1 MTVNQIYSLM
11 NDLAQQAWGEDCI
24 AVQDLTGLI
33 SLGNKT
39 LSSSTDI
46 DKFLKVLVDRIGRT
60 VIRNLDLT
68 INYPNIVRDGFE
80 FGAVL
85 QKISVQPLGY
95 EAATQWDVGEVSYT
109 PDQFRIRKANVTQAL
124 FSDVNTWMVMV
135 TIPDVQFKSA
145 FTSAEAMG
153 AFVEAIINSLTE
165 SMTMALNNANR
176 MCVNNFIG
184 EKINSGQNLVHLL
197 TEYNAIAP
205 TPITDTVAIYDP
217 GFLKFMGKRISDYI
231 RYLNEPSVRF
241 NEDHLVRRTA
251 RDNMHVFLIDEVASA
266 FSTYLE
272 SDTFNYE
279 LLDRLPLYQPVVSW
293 QASFAD
299 DGNGAPKDMPDF
311 ATSSTINIKT
321 TSGDSINQ
329 DYVVCCLADRE
340 ALGTTIY
347 DLNTATDR
355 NNMDR
360 YTNYSESATIGYFN
374 DLSENGI
381 VFVID

>member
-1 MTVNQIYSLM
+1 MKVTQVYSLM
-11 NDLAQQAWGEDCI
+11 NDIAQQAWGEDAI

-46 DKFLKVLVDRIGRT
+46 DNFLKVLVDRIGRT
-60 VIRNLDLT
+60 VIRNLDLE

-85 QKISVQPLGY
+85 QKISVQPLGA
-95 EAATQWDVGEVSYT
+95 EAATQWDVGSAGYT
-109 PDQFRIRKANVTQAL
+109 PDQFRIRKANVVQSL
-124 FSDVNTWMVMV
+124 FSDVNTWMFMV
-135 TIPDVQFKSA
+135 TVPDVQFKSA

-153 AFVEAIINSLTE
+153 AFIEAIINSLTE
-165 SMTMALNNANR
+165 SMTMSLNNANIT
-176 MCVNNFIG
+176 CVNNFIG
-184 EKINSGQNLVHLL
+184 EKIHAGNNLVHLL

-205 TPITDTVAIYDP
+205 TPITAANAIYDK
-217 GFLKFMGKRISDYI
+217 GFLRFMGKRISDYI

-241 NEDHLVRRTA
+241 NEDNLVRRTA

-272 SDTFNYE
+272 SDTFNYQ
-279 LLDRLPLYQPVVSW
+279 LLDRLPLYQPVTAW
-293 QASFAD
+293 QSAFAD
-299 DGNGAPKDMPDF
+299 DGQGAPEAMPDF
-311 ATSSTINIKT
+311 ATATTINIKT
-321 TSGDSINQ
+321 TSGDAVNQ
-329 DYVVCCLADRE
+329 NYVVCCLADRE

>member
-1 MTVNQIYSLM
+1 MKVTQIYSLM
-11 NDLAQQAWGEDCI
+11 NDISQQAWGEDAI
-24 AVQDLTGLI
+24 DVEDLTGLI

-46 DKFLKVLVDRIGRT
+46 DNFLKVLVDRIGRT

-85 QKISVQPLGY
+85 QKISVQPLGA
-95 EAATQWDVGEVSYT
+95 EAATQWDVGSVSYT
-109 PDQFRIRKANVTQAL
+109 PDQFRIRKANVVQSL
-124 FSDVNTWMVMV
+124 FSDVNTWMFMV

-184 EKINSGQNLVHLL
+184 EKINAGHNVVHLL
-197 TEYNAIAP
+197 TEYNAIVP
-205 TPITDTVAIYDP
+205 TPITDATAIYDS

-241 NEDHLVRRTA
+241 NEDNLVRRTA

-272 SDTFNYE
+272 ADTFNVD
-279 LLDRLPLYQPVVSW
+279 LLDRLPMYQPVTSW

-299 DGNGAPKDMPDF
+299 NSGTVADMPDF
-311 ATSSTINIKT
+311 KTSTTIDIKT
-321 TSGDSINQ
+321 TGGTAVSQ
-329 DYVVCCLADRE
+329 DYVVCLLADRE